1 MKLYVHA
8 FESLHVCLN
17 NRDGRYSAVQHKAF
31 DFTISVG
38 VVKLSGFSRIESV
51 QLGTDCCPL
60 TE

>member
-17 NRDGRYSAVQHKAF
+17 NRDGHYLGVQHKAF
-31 DFTISVG
+31 DFTISVA
-38 VVKLSGFSRIESV
+38 VVKLSEFSSIESV
-51 QLGTDCCPL
+51 QLGTDCCPI

>member
-17 NRDGRYSAVQHKAF
+17 NRDGRYSGVQRKAF

-38 VVKLSGFSRIESV
+38 VVKLSGFLVLRVYNWERIV
-51 QLGTDCCPL
+51 VH
-60 TE
+60 